1 MIKGYV
7 DKYLQAKVPI
17 AVLDKAGHISPL
29 DAVLDTGFN
38 GQLCISI
45 NELSKI
51 DLTFL
56 HSEKFELADGRIAD
70 RDVFL
75 GQIIFDGQ
83 KRLVT
88 VILSGSR
95 DTLIGTFLLADKKL
109 EIDYPKQSVR
119 IRNSRKKSTLSRQ

>member
-1 MIKGYV
+1 
-7 DKYLQAKVPI
+7 
-17 AVLDKAGHISPL
+17 
-29 DAVLDTGFN
+29 
-38 GQLCISI
+38 
-45 NELSKI
+45 
-51 DLTFL
+51 L

>member
-45 NELSKI
+45 NELSK
-51 DLTFL
+51 T
-56 HSEKFELADGRIAD
+56 S
-70 RDVFL
+70 
-75 GQIIFDGQ
+75 
-83 KRLVT
+83 
-88 VILSGSR
+88 
-95 DTLIGTFLLADKKL
+95 
-109 EIDYPKQSVR
+109 
-119 IRNSRKKSTLSRQ
+119 